1 MLYGARL
8 LEFAGFPALE
18 VLGPDADATQI
29 AALIERYGSVFV
41 RPVFVGWPAEE
52 RKPEVSSRVYDL
64 ATAQEQGLRLGGIA
78 YHHGERLVK
87 ACGVTFEAVL
97 PAGHEIHFSI
107 AESPGSCGLDG
118 SHRVGVAIGRP
129 DGGPMVQVPFES
141 GAGLHPSVL
150 AQALCKANAPWHIIP
165 PLVRQLPKLWN
176 LYQNFD
182 MSTLDLNPIR
192 MWSRDGKLTPVACD
206 FRCAFERHES
216 RRQRFHRMRSD
227 RVEISRA
234 GEELDS

>member
-18 VLGPDADATQI
+18 ILGPEADAAQI
-29 AALIERYGSVFV
+29 AALIGRYGSVIV
-41 RPVFVGWPAEE
+41 KPVFESWPAEL
-52 RKPEVSSRVYDL
+52 PEPEISSRVYDL
-64 ATAQEQGLRLGGIA
+64 ATALEQSQRLGSVE
-78 YHHGERLVK
+78 YRHGERLVK

-97 PAGHEIHFSI
+97 PAGHAIHFSI
-107 AESPGSCGLDG
+107 TESSGLSTPGG
-118 SHRVGVAIGRP
+118 SHHVGVAIERP
-129 DGGPMVQVPFES
+129 DGGPMVQVPFDA
-141 GAGLHPSVL
+141 GAGLLPSVL

-165 PLVRQLPKLWN
+165 PLVRQLPKLWD

-192 MWSRDGKLTPVACD
+192 MWSREGKLTPVACD

-227 RVEISRA
+227 RGEIFRN
-234 GEELDS
+234 GEEHDS